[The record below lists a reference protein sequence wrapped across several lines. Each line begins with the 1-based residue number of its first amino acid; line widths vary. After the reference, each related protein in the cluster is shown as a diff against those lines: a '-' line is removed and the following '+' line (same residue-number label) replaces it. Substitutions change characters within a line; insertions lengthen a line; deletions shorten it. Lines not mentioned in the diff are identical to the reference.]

1 MTRTI
6 YIRTEDPTLGNELA
20 GLLPKQVTLSD
31 SDPKKQG
38 SFIFFDIDSLRP
50 GLIRD
55 LSERHLVIAVT
66 RQKRTGPVM
75 EAATF
80 GAYEVIHRPLTREA
94 VSSVLQELQEF
105 SEEIRDNIPISPL
118 PPTPTCAIVGHS
130 PIIMDVCKKLA
141 RLSQVDAPVL
151 ITGET
156 GTGKELIAESI
167 AQLSSRFGK
176 PFVVVNCAAVP
187 ETLLE
192 SELFGFEKGSFTGAV
207 AAKEGMLRI
216 ADEGSV
222 FFDEIGEL
230 PLPLQAKLL
239 RFLQT
244 QAFYPLGSTRE
255 IQVNVRV
262 LSATNRDLALMVKQ
276 GAFREDLYH
285 RLSVTTIHIPP
296 LRERRKDIL
305 PLVQFFLNRYKH
317 TSPRQIHGFTQQFLM
332 RLVSHVWPGNIR
344 ELENTIRS
352 ALALTKTPYLTSHEL
367 RELGSHAVSAERADT
382 ADSLAPSVISYV
394 KHALEIRERN
404 IYDRVHQ
411 EVDKA
416 LFSSVLAH
424 ARENQSEAA
433 RLLGISRL
441 TLRKK
446 LIHG

>member
-1 MTRTI
+1 MATTVHVQ
-6 YIRTEDPTLGNELA
+6 TKDPLLGQELA
-20 GLLPKQVTLSD
+20 ALLPKQLRMSTAPPRDKGAFVL
-31 SDPKKQG
+31 
-38 SFIFFDIDSLRP
+38 FDIDTLRP
-50 GLIRD
+50 GLIRS
-55 LSERHLVIAVT
+55 LSAEHYVIAVT
-66 RQKRTGPVM
+66 KQKRTGPVM

-80 GAYEVIHRPLTREA
+80 GAYEVIQRPLTRDA
-94 VSSVLQELQEF
+94 VGRVLDELQQF
-105 SEEIRDNIPISPL
+105 RMEIRETIPISPL

-207 AAKEGMLRI
+207 APKEGMLKI
-216 ADEGSV
+216 ADEGCV

-244 QAFYPLGSTRE
+244 QTFYPLGSTRE
-255 IQVNVRV
+255 VQVNVRV
-262 LSATNRDLALMVKQ
+262 LSATNRNLGSMVRQ
-276 GAFREDLYH
+276 GTFREDLYH
-285 RLSVTTIHIPP
+285 RLSVTTIEIPP
-296 LRERRKDIL
+296 LRQRKKDIL
-305 PLVQFFLNRYKH
+305 PLVQFFLGRY
-317 TSPRQIHGFTQQFLM
+317 RQTAPQQIQGFTRQFLKQ
-332 RLVSHVWPGNIR
+332 LTGYAWPGNIR

-352 ALALTKTPYLTSHEL
+352 ALALARTPFLTSHEL
-367 RELGSHAVSAERADT
+367 KELERHTAAPQRSDDDGGLSSAVMVRAQQ
-382 ADSLAPSVISYV
+382 
-394 KHALEIRERN
+394 ALDAGERN
-404 IYDRVHQ
+404 IYDAIHRD
-411 EVDKA
+411 VDRA
-416 LFSSVLAH
+416 LFSQVLS
-424 ARENQSEAA
+424 RVKENQSEAA
-433 RLLGISRL
+433 RLLGISRI

-446 LIHG
+446 LGN